1 MHAMD
6 GVIKEEIV
14 IFTIKGDSLFLGIT
28 LFKLDT
34 QKRRGN
40 FPLTTV
46 ETKLLIDF
54 FSLLRWIWRL
64 LSCPVHLMR

>member
-6 GVIKEEIV
+6 GVTHEKIV
-14 IFTIKGDSLFLGIT
+14 AFRIKGNGLFLGIT

-54 FSLLRWIWRL
+54 FVSLSLDEFEG
-64 LSCPVHLMR
+64 SCLVQCI

>member
-6 GVIKEEIV
+6 GVTHEKIV
-14 IFTIKGDSLFLGIT
+14 AFRIKGDSLFLGIT

-46 ETKLLIDF
+46 ETKLSIDF
-54 FSLLRWIWRL
+54 FVSLSLEEFEG
-64 LSCPVHLMR
+64 SCLVQCI

>member
-54 FSLLRWIWRL
+54 FVSLSLDEFEG
-64 LSCPVHLMR
+64 SCLVQCI

>member
-6 GVIKEEIV
+6 GVIQEKIV
-14 IFTIKGDSLFLGIT
+14 FFTIKGDSLYLGIT

-54 FSLLRWIWRL
+54 FVSLSLDEFEG
-64 LSCPVHLMR
+64 SCLVQCI

>member
-40 FPLTTV
+40 FRLTTV

-54 FSLLRWIWRL
+54 FVSLSLDEFEG
-64 LSCPVHLMR
+64 SCLVQCI

>member
-6 GVIKEEIV
+6 GVTHEKIV
-14 IFTIKGDSLFLGIT
+14 AFRIKGDSLFLGIT
-28 LFKLDT
+28 PFKLDT

-54 FSLLRWIWRL
+54 FVSLSLDEFEG
-64 LSCPVHLMR
+64 SCLVQCI

>member
-6 GVIKEEIV
+6 GVTHDKMV
-14 IFTIKGDSLFLGIT
+14 TLTIEGDSLFLGIT

-54 FSLLRWIWRL
+54 LF
-64 LSCPVHLMR
+64 LSP

>member
-6 GVIKEEIV
+6 GVTYEKMV
-14 IFTIKGDSLFLGIT
+14 TLTIEGDSLFLGIT

-54 FSLLRWIWRL
+54 LF
-64 LSCPVHLMR
+64 LSP

>member
-6 GVIKEEIV
+6 GVTYEKMV
-14 IFTIKGDSLFLGIT
+14 TLTIEGDSLFLGIT

-54 FSLLRWIWRL
+54 FVSLSLDEFEG
-64 LSCPVHLMR
+64 SCLVQCI

>member
-6 GVIKEEIV
+6 GVTHEKIV
-14 IFTIKGDSLFLGIT
+14 AFRIKGDSLFLGIT

-54 FSLLRWIWRL
+54 FCFSLDEFEG
-64 LSCPVHLMR
+64 SCLVQCI

>member
-6 GVIKEEIV
+6 GVIQEKIDF
-14 IFTIKGDSLFLGIT
+14 FTIKGDNLFLGIT

-54 FSLLRWIWRL
+54 FVSLDEFEG
-64 LSCPVHLMR
+64 SCLVQCI

>member
-6 GVIKEEIV
+6 GVIQEKMV
-14 IFTIKGDSLFLGIT
+14 LFTIKGDSLFLGIT

-54 FSLLRWIWRL
+54 FVSLSLDEFEG
-64 LSCPVHLMR
+64 SCLVQCI

>member
-6 GVIKEEIV
+6 GVTHEKIV
-14 IFTIKGDSLFLGIT
+14 AFRIKGDSLFLGIT
-28 LFKLDT
+28 LSKLDT

-54 FSLLRWIWRL
+54 FVSLSLDEFEG
-64 LSCPVHLMR
+64 SCLVQCI

>member
-6 GVIKEEIV
+6 GVTQEKIV
-14 IFTIKGDSLFLGIT
+14 FFTIKGDSLFLGIT

-54 FSLLRWIWRL
+54 FVSLSLDEFEG
-64 LSCPVHLMR
+64 SCLVQCI

>member
-6 GVIKEEIV
+6 GVTHEKIV
-14 IFTIKGDSLFLGIT
+14 AFRIKGDSLFLGIT

-54 FSLLRWIWRL
+54 FLFSLLR
-64 LSCPVHLMR
+64 

>member
-6 GVIKEEIV
+6 GVTHEKIV
-14 IFTIKGDSLFLGIT
+14 AFRIKGDSLFLGIT

-40 FPLTTV
+40 FPLTTA

-54 FSLLRWIWRL
+54 FVSLSLDEFEG
-64 LSCPVHLMR
+64 SCLVQCI